1 MGSPLSGAA
10 AGAGEAI
17 TELLREMFLRQS
29 QRQAQAMQGER
40 DKVGAELGRGNL
52 EVSRGNLDLRGKE
65 FDASM
70 QPKPQTPHGP
80 MAVSGRIVDP
90 NTGRVIYEPPA
101 APEKPPTPVMRIGR
115 SGKMEQIGD
124 APAGA
129 HFVNEPAPSTVNLT
143 TDNANKNLAMK
154 LADDYTRDAKDYT
167 TMNSAMRR
175 VVASANQPS
184 AAGDMALLYSYMKI
198 LDPNSVV
205 RETEFAQA
213 AQSGSLPQQ
222 IQGAATKV
230 LNGQRLT
237 PEQRT
242 DFVNRARA
250 LYGEADKSNKSIR
263 ESYTQRARKFG
274 VDPSLIFTDIGAPE
288 PTTGGGVG
296 RVYYD
301 ANGNPIKK

>member
-1 MGSPLSGAA
+1 MGYALSGAA
-10 AGAGEAI
+10 GAAAGSLEDILKQKFLEQIQKAKLAEDMRQADMSNAVQQRQLGQGDRRIGLDERQLGENVRQFDAGAP
-17 TELLREMFLRQS
+17 LRQ
-29 QRQAQAMQGER
+29 ANIAHL
-40 DKVGAELGRGNL
+40 GASTDELNRRP
-52 EVSRGNLDLRGKE
+52 V
-65 FDASM
+65 
-70 QPKPQTPHGP
+70 KPTTQ
-80 MAVSGRIVDP
+80 
-90 NTGRVIYEPPA
+90 
-101 APEKPPTPVMRIGR
+101 PVMRISR
-115 SGKMEQIGD
+115 AGKMEQVGD